1 MLIYSYSINL
11 FDIDEVFSMAL
22 VRLDKLIAD
31 SGIASRREAKELVKK
46 GKVRVDNSIAA
57 SAEMKVDP
65 EHSDIYIDGLLIDYK
80 KNRYIMMNKP
90 NGVLSATEDAGQKTV
105 VDLLPDSLKKQELFP
120 VGRLD
125 KDTTGLLLL
134 TNDGS
139 FSHSITS
146 PRRHIAKVYRAAVS
160 GVLDE
165 SDIEAFREGITLS
178 DGTKCMSAGLE
189 IERPSVGLAT
199 VYEGKYHQ
207 VKRMFASRGK
217 HVTALHRLS
226 IGGLRLDPTLKAGE
240 FRELSEEEKKIIFE

>member
-1 MLIYSYSINL
+1 
-11 FDIDEVFSMAL
+11 MAL

-31 SGIASRREAKELVKK
+31 SGRASRREAKELVKA
-46 GKVRVDNSIAA
+46 GRVRVDNIIAS
-57 SAEMKVDP
+57 SAEMKVDG
-65 EHSDIYIDGLLIDYK
+65 EVSTVYIDGESLDYR

-90 NGVLSATEDAGQKTV
+90 NGVLSATEDSQQKTV
-105 VDLLPDSLKKQELFP
+105 IDLLPENLRKQELFP

-134 TNDGS
+134 TNDGV
-139 FSHSITS
+139 FSHNIIS
-146 PRRHIAKVYRAAVS
+146 PKHHIAKVYRAAVT

-165 SDIEAFREGITLS
+165 SDIAAFEKGIVLS
-178 DGTKCMSAGLE
+178 DGTECMSAKLE

-226 IGGLRLDPTLKAGE
+226 IGGLSLDPELKSGQ
-240 FRELSEEEKKIIFE
+240 FRELSEEEIKKIFE

>member
-1 MLIYSYSINL
+1 
-11 FDIDEVFSMAL
+11 MAL

-31 SGIASRREAKELVKK
+31 NGRASRREAKDLVKA
-46 GKVRVDNSIAA
+46 GRVRVDNMIAS
-57 SAEMKVDP
+57 SAEMKVDGDL
-65 EHSDIYIDGLLIDYK
+65 STVYIDGESLDYR

-90 NGVLSATEDAGQKTV
+90 NGVLSATEDSQQKTV
-105 VDLLPDSLKKQELFP
+105 IDLLPENLRKQELFP

-134 TNDGS
+134 TNDGV
-139 FSHSITS
+139 FSHNIIS
-146 PRRHIAKVYRAAVS
+146 PNHHIAKVYRAAVT
-160 GVLDE
+160 GILDE
-165 SDIEAFREGITLS
+165 SDIAAFEKGITLS
-178 DGTKCMSAGLE
+178 DGTKCMSAKLE

-226 IGGLRLDPTLKAGE
+226 IGGLSLDEKLKSGE
-240 FRELSEEEKKIIFE
+240 FRELSEEEIKKIFE

>member
-1 MLIYSYSINL
+1 MP
-11 FDIDEVFSMAL
+11 V

-31 SGIASRREAKELVKK
+31 SGLASRREAKELVKA
-46 GKVRVDNSIAA
+46 GRVRVNNSIAA
-57 SAEMKVDP
+57 SVEMKLN
-65 EHSDIYIDGLLIDYK
+65 SDEVTVYIDGEAIDYK

-105 VDLLPDSLKKQELFP
+105 IDLLPESLRKQELFP

-125 KDTTGLLLL
+125 KDTTGLLIL
-134 TNDGS
+134 TNDGG
-139 FSHSITS
+139 FSHSIIS
-146 PRRHIAKVYRAAVS
+146 PKHHVAKVYRAAVT

-165 SDIEAFREGITLS
+165 SDIIAFERGIVLS
-178 DGTKCMSAGLE
+178 DGTECMSAALS

-207 VKRMFASRGK
+207 VKRMFAARGK

-226 IGGLRLDPTLKAGE
+226 IGGLSLDPSLKPGE
-240 FRELSEEEKKIIFE
+240 FRELSEEERESIFK

>member
-1 MLIYSYSINL
+1 
-11 FDIDEVFSMAL
+11 MAL
-22 VRLDKLIAD
+22 IRLDKFLSDA
-31 SGIASRREAKELVKK
+31 GIASRREAKDLVKACRI
-46 GKVRVDNSIAA
+46 RVDNSIA
-57 SAEMKVDP
+57 SSSDMKLDP
-65 EHSDIYIDGLLIDYK
+65 DVSTVYIDGEAVDYK

-105 VDLLPDSLKKQELFP
+105 IDLLPDSLKKQGMFP

-139 FSHSITS
+139 FSHSIIT
-146 PRRHIAKVYRAAVS
+146 PKKHVAKVYRAAVT
-160 GVLDE
+160 GILDE
-165 SDIEAFREGITLS
+165 SDIRAFEEGIVLA
-178 DGTKCMSAGLE
+178 DGTEYMPAKLE

-217 HVTALHRLS
+217 HVTALHRIS
-226 IGGLRLDPTLKAGE
+226 IGSLVLDPALKSGE
-240 FRELSEEEKKIIFE
+240 FRELSEDEKKLIFT

>member
-1 MLIYSYSINL
+1 
-11 FDIDEVFSMAL
+11 MAL

-31 SGIASRREAKELVKK
+31 SGRASRREAKDLVKA
-46 GKVRVDNSIAA
+46 GRVRVDNMIAS
-57 SAEMKVDP
+57 SAEMKVDGDV
-65 EHSDIYIDGLLIDYK
+65 STVYIDGESIDYR

-90 NGVLSATEDAGQKTV
+90 NGVLSATEDSQQKTV
-105 VDLLPDSLKKQELFP
+105 IDLLPESLRKQELFP

-134 TNDGS
+134 TNDGV
-139 FSHSITS
+139 FSHNIIS
-146 PRRHIAKVYRAAVS
+146 PKHHIAKVYRAAVT

-165 SDIEAFREGITLS
+165 SDIAAFEKGIVLS
-178 DGTKCMSAGLE
+178 DGTKCMSAKLE

-226 IGGLRLDPTLKAGE
+226 IGGLSLDRELKSGE
-240 FRELSEEEKKIIFE
+240 FRELSEEEIRKIFE

>member
-1 MLIYSYSINL
+1 
-11 FDIDEVFSMAL
+11 MAL

-31 SGIASRREAKELVKK
+31 SGRASRREAKELVKA
-46 GKVRVDNSIAA
+46 GRVRVDNMIAS
-57 SAEMKVDP
+57 SAEMKVDGDV
-65 EHSDIYIDGLLIDYK
+65 STVYIDGESLDYR

-90 NGVLSATEDAGQKTV
+90 NGVLSATEDSQQKTV
-105 VDLLPDSLKKQELFP
+105 IDLLPESLRKQELFP

-134 TNDGS
+134 TNDGV
-139 FSHSITS
+139 FSHNIIS
-146 PRRHIAKVYRAAVS
+146 PKHHIAKVYRAAVT
-160 GVLDE
+160 GVLDDD
-165 SDIEAFREGITLS
+165 DIAAFEKGIVLS
-178 DGTKCMSAGLE
+178 DGTECMSAKLE

-226 IGGLRLDPTLKAGE
+226 IGGLSLDQKLRSGE
-240 FRELSEEEKKIIFE
+240 FRELSEEEISKIFE

>member
-1 MLIYSYSINL
+1 
-11 FDIDEVFSMAL
+11 MAE

-31 SGIASRREAKELVKK
+31 SGLASRREAKELVKA
-46 GKVRVDNSIAA
+46 GRVRVGTAIAA
-57 SAEMKVDP
+57 SADMKLDP
-65 EHSDIYIDGLLIDYK
+65 NVSDVYIDGVLVDYR

-105 VDLLPDSLKKQELFP
+105 IDLLPESLRKQELFP

-134 TNDGS
+134 TNDGG
-139 FSHSITS
+139 FSHSIIS
-146 PRRHIAKVYRAAVS
+146 PKRHVAKVYRAAVS

-165 SDIEAFREGITLS
+165 SDIAAFEQGIVLS
-178 DGTKCMSAGLE
+178 DGTECMSAKLV

-226 IGGLRLDPTLKAGE
+226 IGGLELDASLKPGE
-240 FRELSEEEKKIIFE
+240 FRELSENERKIIFE

>member
-1 MLIYSYSINL
+1 
-11 FDIDEVFSMAL
+11 MAL

-31 SGIASRREAKELVKK
+31 SGRASRREAKDLVKA
-46 GKVRVDNSIAA
+46 GRVRVDNMIAS
-57 SAEMKVDP
+57 SAEMKVDG
-65 EHSDIYIDGLLIDYK
+65 ESSTVYIDGESLDYR

-90 NGVLSATEDAGQKTV
+90 NGVLSATEDSQQKTV
-105 VDLLPDSLKKQELFP
+105 IDLLPESLRKQELFP

-134 TNDGS
+134 TNDGV
-139 FSHSITS
+139 FSHNIIS
-146 PRRHIAKVYRAAVS
+146 PKHHIAKVYRAAVT
-160 GVLDE
+160 GILDE
-165 SDIEAFREGITLS
+165 GDIAAFEKGIVLS
-178 DGTKCMSAGLE
+178 DGTKCMSAKLE

-226 IGGLRLDPTLKAGE
+226 IGGLSLDTELKSGE
-240 FRELSEEEKKIIFE
+240 FRELSEEEIKKIFE